1 MPRNKSRVY
10 RASRKP
16 IRRRP
21 VSDEALA
28 NSIRYIRMRDKYL
41 QEKGILVQI
50 GKRKWQLNPR
60 K

>member
-1 MPRNKSRVY
+1 MPGNKGRGY

-41 QEKGILVQI
+41 QENGILVQI
-50 GKRKWQLNPR
+50 GERKWRLNPKR
-60 K
+60 